1 MDIQRTL
8 ADNMRH
14 YRAEKGLSQEALAH
28 ECDVHRTYIS
38 GIERCVR
45 NPTVKALAKIA
56 AALEVEPWQLLV
68 PGKRK

>member
-14 YRAEKGLSQEALAH
+14 YRAEKGLSQEALAL
-28 ECDVHRTYIS
+28 ECEVHRTYIS

-68 PGKRK
+68 PRG